1 MANSIDSVK
10 QIPQHEMDE
19 WKEVLARDGV
29 KGYELFLRTKTKQW
43 KSIPLNIGV
52 IGSSDAGKSSFI
64 NAIRDLEGDDDGAAP
79 VGVTEQT
86 KVPTPYCHPN
96 NAMMQLWDLPGVGTQ
111 SFPKES
117 YLKKIGFKEFDF
129 FLVLASVRFTELDA
143 WLSQDITNKGKQF
156 FFVRTKIQ
164 SDIENDRKAHPKKY
178 KSRSMIIVDEIIH
191 QIRTNLQEN
200 LNHLYQAEKVF
211 LIDSYEKGKYDYAL
225 LERRLVED
233 FPELK
238 RQAFIFSMNAFSE
251 RMVLAKVTE
260 LRLTVPIYAI
270 LSATIAAVSVL
281 GLSFAADLG
290 IVAYASKFYFDQL
303 GLTERSLDR
312 MANVTNTYSLVLKN
326 IVAAHLDTHK
336 FLTVERI
343 KELCVPCQ

>member
-52 IGSSDAGKSSFI
+52 IGSSGAGKSSFI

-143 WLSQDITNKGKQF
+143 WLSQEIINKGKHF
-156 FFVRTKIQ
+156 FFRANE
-164 SDIENDRKAHPKKY
+164 DPK
-178 KSRSMIIVDEIIH
+178 
-191 QIRTNLQEN
+191 
-200 LNHLYQAEKVF
+200 
-211 LIDSYEKGKYDYAL
+211 
-225 LERRLVED
+225 
-233 FPELK
+233 
-238 RQAFIFSMNAFSE
+238 
-251 RMVLAKVTE
+251 
-260 LRLTVPIYAI
+260 
-270 LSATIAAVSVL
+270 
-281 GLSFAADLG
+281 
-290 IVAYASKFYFDQL
+290 
-303 GLTERSLDR
+303 
-312 MANVTNTYSLVLKN
+312 
-326 IVAAHLDTHK
+326 
-336 FLTVERI
+336 
-343 KELCVPCQ
+343 